1 MAVSRLCALGP
12 HDSCRIRQFAPA
24 QSFGVRTVRA
34 VGELEESR
42 FVDFGE
48 HARSLLLGAPFK
60 VLSLAV
66 CSPGA
71 ALGCGPLFVS
81 FFFY

>member
-1 MAVSRLCALGP
+1 M
-12 HDSCRIRQFAPA
+12 
-24 QSFGVRTVRA
+24 RA